1 MAFKYVLLFNRT
13 LPISRHPLVR
23 MPVFVMGIIAGL
35 QKLREVNDEKFSDP
49 NLSKLFLHD
58 ILPWGITS
66 SCPDMDEK
74 TRARKWTAR
83 VYGSFILIAAAVS
96 YFFTKKFTYK
106 FHGFAVYILGDYG
119 LVHLQ
124 LLLVQGLVSD
134 GGNSVVGKLLRTRP
148 LIFLG

>member
-1 MAFKYVLLFNRT
+1 MRL
-13 LPISRHPLVR
+13 
-23 MPVFVMGIIAGL
+23 PVFVMGIIAGL
-35 QKLREVNDEKFSDP
+35 QKLREVNNEKFSDP

-58 ILPWGITS
+58 VLPWGIMS
-66 SCPDMDEK
+66 SCPTPNDTDGK
-74 TRARKWTAR
+74 TRTRKWTAR
-83 VYGSFILIAAAVS
+83 VYGSSILIAAAVS

-134 GGNSVVGKLLRTRP
+134 GGNSVLGKLLRTRP